1 LASNPNYDTYL
12 TTATQIQRWRD
23 FLSQCAAYVIVNTA
37 FVIIWAST
45 GRGFFWP
52 AFPLIGWAIG
62 LSFQHFSVVIFGQIS
77 DADVRAK
84 LRGANQGADE

>member
-1 LASNPNYDTYL
+1 MPSNPNYDRYL

-23 FLSQCAAYVIVNTA
+23 FLSQCAAYVIINTA
-37 FVIIWAST
+37 FVIIWATT

-52 AFPLIGWAIG
+52 AFPIVGWAFG

-84 LRGANQGADE
+84 FRGESERAPE